1 MKKILWIIILLF
13 TIYIIL
19 IFKAP
24 ALANEIEKL
33 LNLQNFNQKVI
44 DLKNKLNNF

>member
-1 MKKILWIIILLF
+1 MKKIIWLIILVFIL
-13 TIYIIL
+13 YILL

-33 LNLQNFNQKVI
+33 LNIKGFNQKI
-44 DLKNKLNNF
+44 INIKKKLDNL